1 MVKAFFRHCL
11 MPGALHVPMN
21 LLLLEQVEET
31 VLQAIPV
38 VTTVTPD
45 YDSKKE
51 ELDCL
56 LSMEP
61 QRCYERMRPMFMAN
75 PEDEMTQVDFWNL
88 HNSHYVSSASPF
100 SLLPASS
107 GT

>member
-61 QRCYERMRPMFMAN
+61 QRCYERCVILAISR
-75 PEDEMTQVDFWNL
+75 
-88 HNSHYVSSASPF
+88 
-100 SLLPASS
+100 
-107 GT
+107 